1 MPVRDERSRTR
12 EQDQAGHRP
21 AAGAG
26 EQEEKP
32 LVRAVTH
39 RAKIITVAWNSL
51 LALTVA
57 LALGGLLVGT
67 QPVWRHNGS
76 GTAATVSLVQTVSR
90 IALRLEVDPAA
101 FGPNRVLLALR
112 DAHNRPVQDAQV
124 RLALDMIDMPM
135 GTLAVTAAPVG
146 GGRYQA
152 LPRLIMPGHWRIRV
166 IVRGPGLPAQGVQA
180 TFQLTAAA
188 QAAGPVPTA
197 LPVVGGPA
205 SATRA
210 VTISPAAV
218 RWPATLPYRAVVSF
232 LDNGLVYVP
241 GHAALLRVGQLNH
254 TVAVGPVGSLWVT
267 DYMGSRVAVLAPQ
280 TGRLIGSIPTG
291 IGPVHIA
298 FTPDGHRAF
307 VSNYLSSNVAVV
319 DVRTR
324 RVLRRVAVGMW
335 PHSLAVTP
343 DGRQVWVP
351 CGGAASLSVIDT
363 HTDRVTHTYIAGLMP
378 HAVAFSPDGRTV
390 YMTDARPGDLVVL
403 DRASGVVRAR
413 VPIRTGSAMVAV
425 SLDGR
430 RVYVT
435 GQGGNALTVV
445 DAATHRIVR
454 RVPVGGAPH
463 GLVLTPDGRFV
474 YVAVNKGRHVTV
486 VETRTERVVATVP
499 VPGTANE
506 LALWR

>member
-1 MPVRDERSRTR
+1 V
-12 EQDQAGHRP
+12 H
-21 AAGAG
+21 
-26 EQEEKP
+26 
-32 LVRAVTH
+32 AVTH
-39 RAKIITVAWNSL
+39 RVKIATVAWTGL
-51 LALTVA
+51 LSLTVA
-57 LALGGLLVGT
+57 LALGGMLVGT
-67 QPVWRHNGS
+67 QSVWRHNGS
-76 GTAATVSLVQTVSR
+76 GTPSTGSLVQTV
-90 IALRLEVDPAA
+90 AGVTLRLEVAPAA

-112 DAHNRPVQDAQV
+112 DAHNRPVQGAQV
-124 RLALDMIDMPM
+124 RLALDMTDMPM
-135 GTLAVTAAPVG
+135 GTTAVTAAPVS

-166 IVRGPGLPAQGVQA
+166 RVRGPGLPAQGVQT
-180 TFQLTAAA
+180 TFRLTVAAR
-188 QAAGPVPTA
+188 AAGPVPAA

-205 SATRA
+205 PATRTTT
-210 VTISPAAV
+210 VSPAAV

-232 LDNGLVYVP
+232 LDNGLVYLP
-241 GHAALLRVGQLNH
+241 GHTALLRIGQLNH
-254 TVAVGPVGSLWVT
+254 TVAAAPDDSLWVS
-267 DYMGSRVAVLAPQ
+267 DYMGSRVAVLAPH

-298 FTPDGHRAF
+298 FTPDGRRAY
-307 VSNYLSSNVAVV
+307 VSNYLSSDVAVV

-335 PHSLAVTP
+335 PHGLAMTP

-363 HTDRVTHTYIAGLMP
+363 HTNRVTHTYIAGLMP
-378 HAVAFSPDGRTV
+378 HAVASSPDGRTV

-403 DRASGVVRAR
+403 DRASGAVRAR
-413 VPIRTGSAMVAV
+413 VPIHTGSAMVAV
-425 SLDGR
+425 SPNGQ

-435 GQGGNALTVV
+435 GQGGNVLTVV
-445 DAATHRIVR
+445 DAATHRIVT
-454 RVPVGGAPH
+454 RVSVGGAPH

-474 YVAVNKGRHVTV
+474 YVAVNRGRHVAV

>member
-1 MPVRDERSRTR
+1 
-12 EQDQAGHRP
+12 
-21 AAGAG
+21 
-26 EQEEKP
+26 
-32 LVRAVTH
+32 VRAVTH
-39 RAKIITVAWNSL
+39 RAKITMVAWNGL

-57 LALGGLLVGT
+57 LALGGVLVGT
-67 QPVWRHNGS
+67 QFVWRHNGA
-76 GTAATVSLVQTVSR
+76 GTAATVSLVQTVTGVT
-90 IALRLEVDPAA
+90 LRLEVAPAA
-101 FGPNRVLLALR
+101 FGPNRMLLALR
-112 DAHNRPVQDAQV
+112 DAHNRPVQGAQV
-124 RLALDMIDMPM
+124 RLTLDMTDMAM
-135 GTLAVTAAPVG
+135 GTTAVTATPVG

-152 LPRLIMPGHWRIRV
+152 LPRLLMPGHWRISV
-166 IVRGPGLPAQGVQA
+166 VARGPGLPAQGVQA
-180 TFQLTAAA
+180 TFRLTAAA

-197 LPVVGGPA
+197 LRVVGGPA
-205 SATRA
+205 PARRA
-210 VTISPAAV
+210 ITISPAAV

-254 TVAVGPVGSLWVT
+254 TVAAAPDGSLWVT

-280 TGRLIGSIPTG
+280 SGRLLWSIPTG

-298 FTPDGHRAF
+298 FTPDGHRAY

-324 RVLRRVAVGMW
+324 RVLRRVALGMW
-335 PHSLAVTP
+335 PHGLAVTP
-343 DGRQVWVP
+343 DGRQIWVP
-351 CGGAASLSVIDT
+351 CGGAASLSVIAT

-390 YMTDARPGDLVVL
+390 YMTDAGRGDLVVL
-403 DRASGVVRAR
+403 DRASGAVRAR
-413 VPIRTGSAMVAV
+413 VPIHTGSAMVAV
-425 SLDGR
+425 SPDGR
-430 RVYVT
+430 RVYLT
-435 GQGGNALTVV
+435 GQGGIVLTVV
-445 DAATHRIVR
+445 DAATHRIDA

-486 VETRTERVVATVP
+486 VETRPERVVATVP